1 MLATLKGALST
12 FIREVPLKTTRG
24 PHIRDGMDLKR
35 WMILVVF
42 ALGPCVLMTIWNTG
56 LQSFVYASG
65 NPTLM
70 NAYLTTPY
78 FTFAKAHLFE
88 IIKLGLYA
96 FLPVM
101 VISYAVG
108 GFWECV
114 FASARGHEISEGF
127 LVSGMLF
134 ALILPSTIPY
144 WMVAVGVSL
153 GIVIGKELFGGS
165 GMNILNPA
173 MLCRC
178 FLFFAFPTKM
188 TGDVWVGTNP
198 TVVRE
203 SLLKMDVDGV
213 TQTTPL
219 GILNMSLDIKRIH
232 VDTLACVQGFNVKD
246 TSSIETALKRFNPKL
261 KLREL
266 KPNDAQ
272 SFVTTPIQQGGLGL
286 SLDNFA
292 SAQEFIKLKYGQGIL
307 TNTNFFFGNQLGSMG
322 ETSTFACL
330 LGAFVLIGLGVG
342 SWRTMLSV
350 ALGAFCC
357 ALIFQF
363 GAQFSPWFPAKFDF
377 PAYKQLILGGL
388 AFGLVF
394 MATDPVSSPG
404 LNLGKWVY
412 GLTIGVFV
420 IVIRLINPA
429 FPEGVMLAVLFGN
442 VFAPLIDHLTLKRL
456 RRGRFAR
463 TAAG

>member
-1 MLATLKGALST
+1 MLNTLRQALTT
-12 FIREVPLKTTRG
+12 FMREVPLKTKKG

-35 WMILVVF
+35 LMILVVF
-42 ALGPCVLMTIWNTG
+42 ALVPCVLMAIWNTG
-56 LQSFVYASG
+56 LQKFVYASG
-65 NPTLM
+65 DSALM
-70 NAYLTTPY
+70 NDYLTAPY
-78 FTFAKAHLFE
+78 FEFAFRQGHFLE
-88 IIKLGLYA
+88 ILKLGLYA

-101 VISYAVG
+101 IVSYAIG
-108 GFWECV
+108 GFWECL
-114 FASARGHEISEGF
+114 FASIRGHEISEGF
-127 LVSGMLF
+127 LVSGILF
-134 ALILPSTIPY
+134 ALILPPTIPY

-153 GIVIGKELFGGS
+153 GIVIGKEVFGGS

-203 SLLKMDVDGV
+203 SLLAMDVDGV

-219 GILNMSLDIKRIH
+219 GILNMSSDIKRIH
-232 VDTLACVQGFNVKD
+232 VDTLAFVNGYSKD
-246 TSSIETALKRFNPKL
+246 NQKTLEAALKKYDSTLTLSTLTPS
-261 KLREL
+261 ETQ
-266 KPNDAQ
+266 A
-272 SFVTTPIQQGGLGL
+272 FVTAPFTQSGLGL
-286 SLDNFA
+286 SLDNFTTA
-292 SAQEFIKLKYGQGIL
+292 GEFVKLKYGDAHY
-307 TNTNFFFGNQLGSMG
+307 TNENFFFGNMLGSMG

-330 LGAFVLIGLGVG
+330 LGALLLIGVGIG
-342 SWRTMLSV
+342 SWRTMLAV

-357 ALIFQF
+357 ALLFQY
-363 GAQFSPWFPAKFDF
+363 GSKFSLWFPAKFDF
-377 PAYKQLILGGL
+377 PAYKHLLLGGL

-404 LNLGKWVY
+404 LNLGKWIY
-412 GLTIGVFV
+412 GLIIGTFV

-456 RRGRFAR
+456 RRGRLAR
-463 TAAG
+463 S